1 LKIVVRCQSA
11 GQFQSFLGRN
21 SWVDNLD
28 ALFSIEPSSA
38 AVDAIVAIQ
47 QTEAAGPLFVVVDSD
62 IVLPIDFVERLQSVV
77 ANVRTRNPNWAVVS
91 ASGYSPVGIGASGD
105 QILDFDF
112 WSRSP
117 DVSSDH
123 IIPISNFDAGLLVFN
138 LEVISK
144 LGLTD
149 EVFSEPAS
157 LLKLAF
163 EFAKA
168 GLPMFATGAL
178 AARRTKRIRPQTR
191 ASKVLAKVENEW
203 FANRTRATRIE
214 MVGQSV
220 IVRPESNVDPL
231 KNGFDLELETIKN
244 ARIQGLAPRL
254 IIVTDATDANPLDL
268 KRLRLSIA
276 ALAARCDRLAIE
288 HNIIGQAHHLGIGT
302 KLVKTTFLPTE
313 IETLDDSLGLMNL
326 DNAMGSTFWLE
337 AAPSQWVFPQ
347 AAPWLLNAMLSYQT
361 ISTFKFGGVEINGLV
376 QPVLANATQPPSESG
391 LHQPAQICVLLDTQL
406 ISAPL
411 GSAHRTDKPSMETST
426 PSLAKSAI
434 KLFGLDPRNLVR
446 QVSRIT
452 SITEIRYL
460 LNRILTRAK
469 R

>member
-1 LKIVVRCQSA
+1 MKIVVRCRSA
-11 GQFQSFLGRN
+11 AQFQSFLGRN
-21 SWVDNLD
+21 SWVDNLSS
-28 ALFSIEPSSA
+28 LFSIEPSSA

-47 QTEAAGPLFVVVDSD
+47 QTESAGPLLVVIDSD
-62 IVLPIDFVERLQSVV
+62 VVLPIDFVERLQSVV
-77 ANVRTRNPNWAVVS
+77 AKVSTRNPNWAVVS

-117 DVSSDH
+117 DVSFDH
-123 IIPISNFDAGLLVFN
+123 IIPISNFDDGLLVFN
-138 LEVISK
+138 LEAISK

-163 EFAKA
+163 EFASA
-168 GLPMFATGAL
+168 GLSMFATGAL

-244 ARIQGLAPRL
+244 ARIAGLAPRL

-276 ALAARCDRLAIE
+276 ALAARCDRLVIE
-288 HNIIGQAHHLGIGT
+288 HNIIGQAHPLGIGT
-302 KLVKTTFLPTE
+302 KLVKTTFLPTK
-313 IETLDDSLGLMNL
+313 IATLADSLSLQNLDD
-326 DNAMGSTFWLE
+326 ATGSTFWLE
-337 AAPSQWVFPQ
+337 ASPSQWVFPQ
-347 AAPWLLNAMLSYQT
+347 AATALENMLMSYFG
-361 ISTFKFGGVEINGLV
+361 IAVATFESLSLDRAHANGVA
-376 QPVLANATQPPSESG
+376 PVRA
-391 LHQPAQICVLLDTQL
+391 
-406 ISAPL
+406 
-411 GSAHRTDKPSMETST
+411 
-426 PSLAKSAI
+426 AKSGNSTKSHSI
-434 KLFGLDPRNLVR
+434 ECHSNILLRGGDNRHTLTDTSLT
-446 QVSRIT
+446 VSRWRRTTGKHQSKLTTGRFTLERNTLRQLRRLT
-452 SITEIRYL
+452 SLTEIKYL
-460 LNRILTRAK
+460 LSRLGR
-469 R
+469 